1 MCVTDAGTLVV
12 CGLPGVGKS
21 TVARQV
27 ADRIDA
33 TVVRSDAV
41 RKALYAD
48 PTYSAEETASV
59 YDALLSRAEDRLER
73 GESVVLDATFA
84 DDRFR
89 TAAVELGAAVTTEHT
104 LVCVECDRAVAERR
118 IRERDDISDADVD
131 VYRQF
136 ADVFTPF
143 KRRPSLSITPVTS
156 ARRPHRS
163 TRTLPEPV

>member
-1 MCVTDAGTLVV
+1 MSVTDAGTLVVV

-27 ADRIDA
+27 AERIDA

-41 RKALYAD
+41 RKSLYAD

-59 YDALLSRAEDRLER
+59 YDTLLSRAEDRLER

-84 DDRFR
+84 DARFR
-89 TAAVELGAAVTTEHT
+89 TAAVELGVAAAAEHT
-104 LVCVECDRAVAERR
+104 LVCVECDQAVAERR
-118 IRERDDISDADVD
+118 IRERDGISDADVD

-136 ADVFTPF
+136 AEAFD
-143 KRRPSLSITPVTS
+143 PVELEAVVVDNSGDERET
-156 ARRPHRS
+156 ATQVDAHFA
-163 TRTLPEPV
+163 

>member
-1 MCVTDAGTLVV
+1 MCVTDAGTLVVV

-27 ADRIDA
+27 AERIDA

-41 RKALYAD
+41 RKSLYAD

-84 DDRFR
+84 DARFR
-89 TAAVELGAAVTTEHT
+89 TAAVELGVAAAAEHT
-104 LVCVECDRAVAERR
+104 LVCVECDQAVAERR
-118 IRERDDISDADVD
+118 IRERDGISDADVD

-136 ADVFTPF
+136 ADAFDPIKTEAVVVDNSGDERETATQVDAHF
-143 KRRPSLSITPVTS
+143 
-156 ARRPHRS
+156 A
-163 TRTLPEPV
+163 

>member
-1 MCVTDAGTLVV
+1 MCVTDAGTLVVV

-27 ADRIDA
+27 AERIDA

-41 RKALYAD
+41 RKSLYAD

-84 DDRFR
+84 DARFR
-89 TAAVELGAAVTTEHT
+89 TAAVELGVAAAAEHT
-104 LVCVECDRAVAERR
+104 LVCVECDQAVAERR
-118 IRERDDISDADVD
+118 IRERDGISDADVD

-136 ADVFTPF
+136 ADAFDLIKTEAVVVDNSGDERETATQVDAYF
-143 KRRPSLSITPVTS
+143 
-156 ARRPHRS
+156 A
-163 TRTLPEPV
+163 

>member
-1 MCVTDAGTLVV
+1 MCVTDAGTLVVV

-27 ADRIDA
+27 AERIDA

-59 YDALLSRAEDRLER
+59 YDALLSRAENRLDR

-84 DDRFR
+84 DARFR
-89 TAAVELGAAVTTEHT
+89 TAAVELGAAAATEHT
-104 LVCVECDRAVAERR
+104 LVCVECDQAVAERR
-118 IRERDDISDADVD
+118 IRDRDGISDADVD

-136 ADVFTPF
+136 ADAFDPIETEAVIVDNSGDERETATQVDAYF
-143 KRRPSLSITPVTS
+143 
-156 ARRPHRS
+156 A
-163 TRTLPEPV
+163 